1 MRVVLTTGGTGGHI
15 FPALAVA
22 EELRQRHPGGELLF
36 LGGTYGPESRMAA
49 EADIPF
55 RALAAR
61 GVIGRGLRAVGSIC
75 WITRS
80 MIESLWL
87 LWRFKPQAV
96 IGFGGYASFCPVLA
110 ATWLGIPTLVHE
122 QNSMPGV
129 VNRVLGRYVRM
140 VLISYPDERH
150 CFDQAKTEHTGNPV
164 RAAIRGLR
172 DKMPMEER
180 QAGRR
185 VLIVG
190 GSQGSRTLNDAVVRD
205 LPNLV
210 KGGIE
215 VWHQT
220 GEKDLESVRQ
230 SYAEQGFTTAKVD
243 PFIKDMAA
251 AYGWA
256 DLVVCRAGATTLSEL
271 TVAGKPS
278 VLVPFPHATHDHQT
292 FNALALDERGAAV
305 MVHEE
310 EFAASSLASI
320 ILPLLEPE
328 RLREMSRSAAML
340 GTPDAAVRVADAV
353 EAVASVSQA

>member
-22 EELRQRHPGGELLF
+22 EELRRRHPDGELLF
-36 LGGTYGPESRMAA
+36 LGGTYGPEGRMAA

-61 GVIGRGLRAVGSIC
+61 GVIGRGVRSVGSIF

-80 MIESLWL
+80 LLESLWI

-110 ATWLGIPTLVHE
+110 ATWLGIPTLIHE

-129 VNRVLGRYVRM
+129 VNRALGRYARM

-164 RAAIRGLR
+164 RAAIRRLR
-172 DKMPMEER
+172 AQAADQSPM
-180 QAGRR
+180 GRR
-185 VLIVG
+185 VLVIG
-190 GSQGSRTLNDAVVRD
+190 GSQGSKTLNDAVVRD

-210 KGGIE
+210 KGGVE
-215 VWHQT
+215 LWHQT
-220 GEKDLESVRQ
+220 GEKDLESVRR
-230 SYAEQGFTTAKVD
+230 SYADQGLTTAKVD

-278 VLVPFPHATHDHQT
+278 LLVPFPHATHDHQT
-292 FNALALDERGAAV
+292 LNAQALAERGAAL
-305 MVHEE
+305 MVREE
-310 EFAASSLASI
+310 RLAATSLSSI

-328 RLREMSRSAAML
+328 RLLEMGRSAAML
-340 GTPDAAVRVADAV
+340 GMPDAAERVADAL
-353 EAVASVSQA
+353 EAAAAEGAVK

>member
-22 EELRQRHPGGELLF
+22 EELRQRRPEGDLLF
-36 LGGTYGPESRMAA
+36 LGGTYGPEGRMAA
-49 EADIPF
+49 EAGIPF

-61 GVIGRGLRAVGSIC
+61 GVIGRGVRSVGSVF

-80 MIESLWL
+80 MLESLWI

-110 ATWLGIPTLVHE
+110 ATWLGIPTLIHE

-129 VNRVLGRYVRM
+129 VNRVLGRYARM
-140 VLISYPDERH
+140 VLISYPDEHH

-172 DKMPMEER
+172 EKITEKRPAD
-180 QAGRR
+180 RR
-185 VLIVG
+185 VLVIG
-190 GSQGSRTLNDAVVRD
+190 GSQGSKTLNDAVVSD
-205 LPNLV
+205 LPMLAE
-210 KGGIE
+210 GG
-215 VWHQT
+215 VQLWHQT
-220 GEKDLESVRQ
+220 GEKDWESVRR
-230 SYAEQGFTTAKVD
+230 SYAGLGFTTARVD

-256 DLVVCRAGATTLSEL
+256 DLVVCRAGATTLAEL

-292 FNALALDERGAAV
+292 LNAQALAERGAAV
-305 MVHEE
+305 MISEE
-310 EFAASSLASI
+310 RLSEQGLSSV
-320 ILPLLEPE
+320 ILPILEPE
-328 RLREMSRSAAML
+328 RLQEMGRSAAML
-340 GTPDAAVRVADAV
+340 GMPDAAARVADAV
-353 EAVASVSQA
+353 EAAALERA